1 MSHNMALT
9 IHIGDDSF
17 IATAEPLSQQA
28 FAPFGDVVANPRP
41 HVHPSAYPAHAA
53 SLPAGAQSANQG
65 SAIQYRRASRIRSL
79 YPQAPSRRAEPIAS
93 VFVCAAR
100 PLSAVA
106 GSHQAA
112 QRLTVRV
119 LERHPFTT
127 QTFSPLA
134 SSATRYLVI
143 VAPSLPPSPHD
154 RHLPVPAGPDLPGRG
169 LPDLTALRAFVATS
183 AQAVTYAAGTWHAPM
198 VVLGPPG
205 STLDFVVT
213 QFASG
218 VATEDCQLVEFES
231 RGSVDPRVEVRIPNV
246 TSTMAKL

>member
-1 MSHNMALT
+1 MALSM
-9 IHIGDDSF
+9 HIGQDSF
-17 IATAEPLSQQA
+17 VATAELLSQQA

-41 HVHPSAYPAHAA
+41 HVHPSAYSSHAA

-79 YPQAPSRRAEPIAS
+79 YPQAPSRSAEPIAS

-106 GSHQAA
+106 GS

-134 SSATRYLVI
+134 SSATQYLVI
-143 VAPSLPPSPHD
+143 VAPSLPPSAQD
-154 RHLPVPAGPDLPGRG
+154 RHLPVPAGADLPGRG
-169 LPDLTALRAFVATS
+169 LPDLSGLCAFVATS
-183 AQAVTYAAGTWHAPM
+183 AQAVTYGPGTWHAPM
-198 VVLGPPG
+198 MVLGPPR

-218 VATEDCQLVEFES
+218 VANQDCQLVEFES
-231 RGSVDPRVEVRIPNV
+231 RGSVDPRVEVRIPHV
-246 TSTMAKL
+246 TLTTAKL